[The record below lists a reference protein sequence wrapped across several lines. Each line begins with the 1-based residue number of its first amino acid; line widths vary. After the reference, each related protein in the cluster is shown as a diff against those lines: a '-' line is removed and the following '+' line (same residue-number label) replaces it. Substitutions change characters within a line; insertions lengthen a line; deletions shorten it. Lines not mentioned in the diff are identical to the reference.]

1 MADNIFDLLKVS
13 RTTTNFVDLFKFR
26 KATANYFKPF
36 KVSKMTT
43 NFFDL
48 FKDSK
53 QPSMKQAFNKYPSMH
68 CLKHNQ
74 QKVDNIIAS
83 KKITI
88 IQNQD

>member
-13 RTTTNFVDLFKFR
+13 RMTTNFADLFKFR
-26 KATANYFKPF
+26 KTTANYFKPF

-53 QPSMKQAFNKYPSMH
+53 HPSMKQPFMH

-74 QKVDNIIAS
+74 QRVDNIIAS

>member
-13 RTTTNFVDLFKFR
+13 R
-26 KATANYFKPF
+26 
-36 KVSKMTT
+36 MTT